1 MPHSTLW
8 QAAPFATTNSDDN
21 ETSSSTN
28 ATAASLNPYHHHN
41 NNISSHL
48 PPTPAQSPVLQ
59 PLVDPKSDN
68 IHNAGRCSC
77 VQEDT
82 TPLGHYRRRQSQQS
96 NLAKFAMTSS
106 TKANEEMRRSN
117 SSEGTAASAK
127 DVEQLRSD
135 LDRALS
141 PELEKN
147 AVLGEDHLQKPA
159 NQDSQ
164 TPPVKGR
171 PVPVVP
177 KGSAMSKA
185 LAGQY
190 PEGSGVTLLTTRR
203 RPLHPTL
210 RLAVLE
216 CTAPRRRQDSEH

>member
-8 QAAPFATTNSDDN
+8 QAAPFATQPDDT
-21 ETSSSTN
+21 ESSSSTG
-28 ATAASLNPYHHHN
+28 ASAASLNPYHHHQH
-41 NNISSHL
+41 NNINSHL

-59 PLVDPKSDN
+59 PLVDPKSEN

-117 SSEGTAASAK
+117 STEGTAASAK
-127 DVEQLRSD
+127 EVEQLRSD

-147 AVLGEDHLQKPA
+147 AVLGEDHL
-159 NQDSQ
+159 
-164 TPPVKGR
+164 
-171 PVPVVP
+171 
-177 KGSAMSKA
+177 
-185 LAGQY
+185 
-190 PEGSGVTLLTTRR
+190 
-203 RPLHPTL
+203 
-210 RLAVLE
+210 
-216 CTAPRRRQDSEH
+216 